1 MLQTDVSVSAVAETD
16 QAWPKPKNMVHA
28 FFPEIK
34 LDVEIQRFLL
44 EIESALR
51 FLFSTVFC
59 VRGFVFLKTMKEQF

>member
-1 MLQTDVSVSAVAETD
+1 
-16 QAWPKPKNMVHA
+16 MVHA

-51 FLFSTVFC
+51 FLFSTAFLC
-59 VRGFVFLKTMKEQF
+59 ERVRLFKNNERTILKMKQIHFQG